1 MENNKICRNKCQ
13 FMGRLVADAKTE
25 VLANGKT
32 LTSFSIAVKNDYK
45 SGDNWIHE
53 TLFLDCSAFD
63 EKTEKLL
70 GYLKKG
76 REIVVYGRLKMTEY
90 HSTKY
95 QHKIKKPFL
104 LVGAVDVLLDKTTAE
119 NMEKINNVFS

>member
-13 FMGRLVADAKTE
+13 FMGRLVADGKTE

-95 QHKIKKPFL
+95 QHKLKKPFL

-119 NMEKINNVFS
+119 NMEKINNIFS

>member
-1 MENNKICRNKCQ
+1 MEENKACRNRCQ
-13 FMGRLVADAKTE
+13 FMGRLVADAKKET
-25 VLANGKT
+25 LANGKT

-45 SGDNWIHE
+45 SGNEWIHE

-63 EKTEKLL
+63 EKTERLL
-70 GYLKKG
+70 NYLKKG
-76 REIVVYGRLKMTEY
+76 KEIVVYGRLKMTEY

-104 LVGAVDVLLDKTTAE
+104 LIGAVDVLLDKTTAE
-119 NMEKINNVFS
+119 NMEAINNVFG

>member
-1 MENNKICRNKCQ
+1 MEEVKTCRNRCQ
-13 FMGRLVADAKTE
+13 FTGRLVADARKEILT
-25 VLANGKT
+25 NGKT

-45 SGDNWIHE
+45 NGGEWVHE

-63 EKTEKLL
+63 EKTERLFN
-70 GYLKKG
+70 YLKKG
-76 REIVVYGRLKMTEY
+76 KEIVVYGRLKMTEY

-104 LVGAVDVLLDKTTAE
+104 LIGAVDVLLDKTTAE
-119 NMEKINNVFS
+119 NAEALNKLFS